1 MLAEAAQRQKLLELQ
16 LEQSCIYGV
25 ITTDQLAQSLNDMMA
40 ISAKVQSDQPIEVI
54 IIYF

>member
-54 IIYF
+54 ISYF